1 MDDSDLSA
9 REWREKYQ
17 ALLAENGRLR
27 EEIRQLKALLRDE
40 SLPAPASVLQNT
52 QDAETIRVARQGNSL
67 FRRWSTTARRGRQD
81 RAFSFP
87 LQGAGRRVCQT
98 VGKQTKGDLRL
109 FALLYK

>member
-52 QDAETIRVARQGNSL
+52 QDAETIRGGQTRELPFPSMVNNCSDAGGKIGLFLSL
-67 FRRWSTTARRGRQD
+67 FKGGTTCMPDG
-81 RAFSFP
+81 
-87 LQGAGRRVCQT
+87 
-98 VGKQTKGDLRL
+98 GKAD
-109 FALLYK
+109 